1 MNNDG
6 RNRIGWV
13 DAAKGLAILLVIV
26 GHTVESGTF
35 TRNIIFSFHIP
46 LFFLLSGYT
55 FRPSANW
62 ADFFYRVKKDA
73 VRLLVP
79 YVLSGLVIALVKIF
93 YRHLAPLP
101 VLRDIA
107 EALIWGS
114 GTGDGIHESI
124 GVLWFLISLFGA
136 RQIVNAVCVLYK
148 NDVKDHYVYV
158 IGIIAVLG
166 LGIGMFDWN
175 WLIFNLDVS
184 MAASGFLLAGMEYR
198 RFEESI
204 RRYDR
209 ILFPACLLVWMYL
222 MKSVGY
228 IEMSGRWYPE
238 LTLGVLEA
246 LCGSYCVIRFME
258 AFCFLSKPASIL
270 EWVGRHSLV
279 LMCIHAIED
288 SLFQFWKT
296 MPVNTAV
303 FGRLACN
310 LVIMVLFV
318 CIKDRFNKRK
328 DTTV

>member
-1 MNNDG
+1 
-6 RNRIGWV
+6 
-13 DAAKGLAILLVIV
+13 
-26 GHTVESGTF
+26 
-35 TRNIIFSFHIP
+35 
-46 LFFLLSGYT
+46 
-55 FRPSANW
+55 
-62 ADFFYRVKKDA
+62 
-73 VRLLVP
+73 
-79 YVLSGLVIALVKIF
+79 
-93 YRHLAPLP
+93 
-101 VLRDIA
+101 
-107 EALIWGS
+107 
-114 GTGDGIHESI
+114 
-124 GVLWFLISLFGA
+124 
-136 RQIVNAVCVLYK
+136 
-148 NDVKDHYVYV
+148 
-158 IGIIAVLG
+158 LG